1 MSHRYANGGDSSG
14 RGGARDERSPWAVAS
29 ALTMGAD
36 GDWDAPEA
44 ARARRERREAARAR
58 LRRQRRLAGAGALA
72 LLGLVAIAVGGL
84 GGSGRSGGGGER
96 SRRAAAAPPAPEVP
110 RGGRTILPAFRVVAY
125 YGAPQDAQLGQLGI
139 GSPDQAARMLARQ
152 ARPYAQPRGRP
163 VLPAFEL
170 LATVAAHAPGPDGRY
185 RTIQPD
191 AVIRRY
197 LAAARRHHLLLIL
210 DLQPGYEPFMTE
222 VRRLRRYLEQPD
234 VSLALD
240 PEWSLRPP
248 NRPGQVIGSTDASV
262 VNETSAYLA
271 DIVRRRNLPQKLLL
285 VHQFTDGMINH
296 RRQLVARPGVALT
309 LNVDGFGGQAVK
321 IAKYRALTQGERRF
335 HNGFKLFDHE
345 DSKPMISPRRALRL
359 HPSAEVFVY
368 E

>member
-1 MSHRYANGGDSSG
+1 MDLSGDADE
-14 RGGARDERSPWAVAS
+14 ARRVRRA
-29 ALTMGAD
+29 
-36 GDWDAPEA
+36 A
-44 ARARRERREAARAR
+44 ARLR
-58 LRRQRRLAGAGALA
+58 LRRQRRLAGAGALGVLTVLA
-72 LLGLVAIAVGGL
+72 IGVGSGLGG
-84 GGSGRSGGGGER
+84 GGSGRSGGD
-96 SRRAAAAPPAPEVP
+96 RARAPAPPPPVELP

-139 GSPDQAARMLARQ
+139 GSPDHAADMLARQ
-152 ARPYAQPRGRP
+152 ARPYGQPGRP
-163 VLPAFEL
+163 ILPAFEL
-170 LATVAAHAPGPDGRY
+170 LATVAAGAPGPDGRY

-191 AVIRRY
+191 GVIRRY

-210 DLQPGYEPFMTE
+210 DLQPGYEPFMDE
-222 VRRLRRYLEQPD
+222 VRRLRRYLEEPD

-262 VNETSAYLA
+262 VNETSGYLA

-285 VHQFTDGMINH
+285 VHQFTDGMIRD
-296 RRQLVARPGVALT
+296 RRRLVARPGVALT

-321 IAKYRALTQGERRF
+321 IAKYRALSQTDRRF
-335 HNGFKLFDHE
+335 HNGFKLFYHE
-345 DSKPMISPRRALRL
+345 DSKPMVSPRRALRL
-359 HPSAEVFVY
+359 RPSPEVFVY

>member
-1 MSHRYANGGDSSG
+1 MEAGGD
-14 RGGARDERSPWAVAS
+14 AE
-29 ALTMGAD
+29 
-36 GDWDAPEA
+36 
-44 ARARRERREAARAR
+44 RARRERRAAARLR
-58 LRRQRRLAGAGALA
+58 VRRQRRIAGAGALG
-72 LLGLVAIAVGGL
+72 LLTLLIIGVASGL
-84 GGSGRSGGGGER
+84 GGGGSGGG
-96 SRRAAAAPPAPEVP
+96 RAHAPAPPPPVELP

-125 YGAPQDAQLGQLGI
+125 YGAPQDAALGQLGI
-139 GSPDQAARMLARQ
+139 GSPDHAAAMLDRQ
-152 ARPYAQPRGRP
+152 ARPYVQPGGRP

-170 LATVAAHAPGPDGRY
+170 LATVAAGSPGPDGRY

-191 AVIRRY
+191 GVIRRY

-210 DLQPGYEPFMTE
+210 DLQPGYEPFPDE
-222 VRRLRRYLEQPD
+222 VRRLRPYLEEPD

-262 VNETSAYLA
+262 VNEASGYLA

-285 VHQFTDGMINH
+285 VHQFTDGMIRD
-296 RRQLVARPGVALT
+296 RRGLVARPGVALT

-335 HNGFKLFDHE
+335 HNGFKLFYHE
-345 DSKPMISPRRALRL
+345 DSKPMISPRQALRL
-359 HPSAEVFVY
+359 RPSAEVFVY